1 MDKYDKMTN
10 ETLNKAYADFLEDL
24 KKEEKKSKDYDLT
37 VSDKTT
43 MYKEYSIPSDLIY
56 KYGQAGTTTRYY
68 DDCVEYKTMI
78 NGYEIKPELMDK
90 INSFEDF
97 NVFLESC
104 KNSVIEDTN
113 KQKTA
118 SVLSRT
124 IETNYD
130 KKEIKL
136 LVEYL
141 QEMLKIVIKICKFY
155 FTKIGVCK

>member
-1 MDKYDKMTN
+1 MDKYDKMTD
-10 ETLNKAYADFLEDL
+10 ETLNKAYANFLDSL
-24 KKEEKKSKDYDLT
+24 NKEANKKKSYDCDLI

-43 MYKEYSIPSDLIY
+43 MYKEYSQT
-56 KYGQAGTTTRYY
+56 GGTSRYY
-68 DDCVEYKTMI
+68 GDYIDSKIMI
-78 NGYEIKPELMDK
+78 NGYEIKPELMNK
-90 INSFEDF
+90 IKSFEDF

-104 KNSVIEDTN
+104 KNNVIEDTN

-141 QEMLKIVIKICKFY
+141 QEMLKKSD
-155 FTKIGVCK
+155 

>member
-1 MDKYDKMTN
+1 MDKYDKMTD
-10 ETLNKAYADFLEDL
+10 ETLNKAYANFLDSL
-24 KKEEKKSKDYDLT
+24 KKKANKKKSYDCDLI

-43 MYKEYSIPSDLIY
+43 MYKEY
-56 KYGQAGTTTRYY
+56 GQTGGTSRYY
-68 DDCVEYKTMI
+68 GDYIDYKTMI

-124 IETNYD
+124 IATNYD

-141 QEMLKIVIKICKFY
+141 QEMLKKESN
-155 FTKIGVCK
+155 

>member
-10 ETLNKAYADFLEDL
+10 ETLNKEYADFLDSL
-24 KKEEKKSKDYDLT
+24 NKEANKKKSYDLT
-37 VSDKTT
+37 VSDKTS
-43 MYKEYSIPSDLIY
+43 MDKEYVIPMDSLC
-56 KYGQAGTTTRYY
+56 KYGQSGGTSRYY
-68 DDCVEYKTMI
+68 GDYVESKAII

-90 INSFEDF
+90 IKSFNDF

-113 KQKTA
+113 RQKTA

-124 IETNYD
+124 IATNYD
-130 KKEIKL
+130 EKEIKL

-141 QEMLKIVIKICKFY
+141 QDILKKESI
-155 FTKIGVCK
+155 

>member
-10 ETLNKAYADFLEDL
+10 ETLNKAYADFLEGL
-24 KKEEKKSKDYDLT
+24 KKEANKKKSYDLT
-37 VSDKTT
+37 VSDKASS
-43 MYKEYSIPSDLIY
+43 MDKKYVIPMDPQMDLGTY
-56 KYGQAGTTTRYY
+56 NKLGTTARYY
-68 DDCVEYKTMI
+68 GDYVDAKTMI

-90 INSFEDF
+90 IKSFADF
-97 NVFLESC
+97 NVFLENC
-104 KNSVIEDTN
+104 KNNVIEDTN
-113 KQKTA
+113 RQKTA

-141 QEMLKIVIKICKFY
+141 QEMLKKESN
-155 FTKIGVCK
+155 

>member
-10 ETLNKAYADFLEDL
+10 ETLNKAYADFLEGL
-24 KKEEKKSKDYDLT
+24 KKEAKKSKDYDLT
-37 VSDKTT
+37 VSDKAISD
-43 MYKEYSIPSDLIY
+43 KEYVIPMDLDTY
-56 KYGQAGTTTRYY
+56 HKLGTSARYY
-68 DDCVEYKTMI
+68 GDYIDSKTMI

-90 INSFEDF
+90 IKSFEDF
-97 NVFLESC
+97 NVFLENC
-104 KNSVIEDTN
+104 KNNVIEDTN
-113 KQKTA
+113 RQKTA

-141 QEMLKIVIKICKFY
+141 QEMLKKESN
-155 FTKIGVCK
+155 

>member
-1 MDKYDKMTN
+1 MDNYDKITN
-10 ETLNKAYADFLEDL
+10 KTLDKAYKKFLKINENKQPLSDINYYQSDNTTSL
-24 KKEEKKSKDYDLT
+24 RGIQHEIYSNNGYDRSIIDEK
-37 VSDKTT
+37 
-43 MYKEYSIPSDLIY
+43 MF
-56 KYGQAGTTTRYY
+56 
-68 DDCVEYKTMI
+68 I

-90 INSFEDF
+90 IKSFGDF

-113 KQKTA
+113 RQKTA

-124 IETNYD
+124 IATNYD

-141 QEMLKIVIKICKFY
+141 QEMLKKSD
-155 FTKIGVCK
+155 